1 MKPKGKTPT
10 LLSQSTG
17 KPFSDICKRKTVCT
31 RCKQSITKGTK
42 HFKIPKLQNGFTHHK
57 PFCIECTKSI
67 IEQTKK
73 DLLEI
78 EELFTD
84 ES

>member
-1 MKPKGKTPT
+1 MNPKGKTPT

-31 RCKQSITKGTK
+31 RCKESITMGMK
-42 HFKIPKLQNGFTHHK
+42 HFKIPKLQNGFIHDK
-57 PFCIECTKSI
+57 PFCIDCTKLI

-73 DLLEI
+73 DLREI
-78 EELFTD
+78 EELL
-84 ES
+84 SVS

>member
-17 KPFSDICKRKTVCT
+17 KPFADICKRKTVCT
-31 RCKQSITKGTK
+31 RCKQSMTMGTK
-42 HFKIPKLQNGFTHHK
+42 HFKIPKLLNGFTRDK
-57 PFCIECTKSI
+57 PFCLDCTKSI

-78 EELFTD
+78 EELFPH